1 MANIKRKDLQKVQS
15 SARTMGMQG
24 TSRAARQYIASG
36 LKNLN
41 LTRRQEMDLKIKLQ
55 PLIEKQMKT
64 ERTRTLTRAEGITTR
79 EEKKKMS
86 KAQKKIMG
94 GK

>member
-1 MANIKRKDLQKVQS
+1 MDDIQGR
-15 SARTMGMQG
+15 ARLMGG
-24 TSRAARQYIASG
+24 RGVDKAAREYVASG
-36 LKNLN
+36 LKKLN

-55 PLIEKQMKT
+55 PLIEKQMMT
-64 ERTRTLTRAEGITTR
+64 DRTRTLTRAEGITTR

-94 GK
+94 GR